1 MASFKKTVVI
11 LFVSA
16 TLAFVP
22 IRSQAIVPLIAGWLL
37 EITYGSI
44 LISDI
49 VAGVTGTISAIFW
62 YECNKFGSINT
73 SVCNNKPPSM
83 PAAQAPKP
91 AITVSLKPDAK
102 RENPDPK
109 KFSDPAPGS
118 GKRDVTPKP
127 QIAAS
132 GNPPPPPPAG
142 PISIGVFAQ
151 NPSEPHNDPSAEST
165 RIWMAKQ
172 SHAYGDG
179 YVAGVIT
186 VKQMFAPDRAFPFV
200 AKVVTC
206 RFRPDINPSSEEG
219 LAEGADCL
227 AKADASNA
235 ALEARYLT
243 SARDSYWIRIPS
255 EGLRPGDLNVS
266 TDVRGKAVVFYDQ
279 ARDVDVSCDPGY
291 SASASD
297 SSKCDLTNVSAVKKP
312 ADTTCEILFDPA
324 TKQMLTDK
332 ANPACDGLSDT
343 AKLTLAS
350 QDGSQSIEVGA
361 NAGNGFDISIT
372 KSDGSKTGLDT
383 GVYDPGTGGYVIVHV
398 NITPP
403 EKPDKGL
410 GCGGP
415 GQSACSVEFARDDA
429 TSVKSSD
436 TNAANR
442 TADTGMKGKLDAI
455 SSSQFNW
462 SFIPSIPTAVCKN
475 PSLKSPIGNVTI
487 NMDICVWFDRL
498 SFFINAV
505 LGVLCV
511 YGCVNQIQSAIRD

>member
-49 VAGVTGTISAIFW
+49 VAGMTGSISAILW

-127 QIAAS
+127 IIAAS
-132 GNPPPPPPAG
+132 GKGPPSSAQGIPGVPVG
-142 PISIGVFAQ
+142 PGDIGVLTQA
-151 NPSEPHNDPSAEST
+151 PRESNVG
-165 RIWMAKQ
+165 A
-172 SHAYGDG
+172 
-179 YVAGVIT
+179 AGVDPAIQIAQYNGSVARGGPVT
-186 VKQMFAPDRAFPFV
+186 GIEVVPQKTPAQPKAIPFIAIHTTCA
-200 AKVVTC
+200 AKT
-206 RFRPDINPSSEEG
+206 
-219 LAEGADCL
+219 DCL
-227 AKADASNA
+227 APLRATENYLGQFNGYKYINTA
-235 ALEARYLT
+235 AIECCSGTMRY
-243 SARDSYWIRIPS
+243 
-255 EGLRPGDLNVS
+255 VS
-266 TDVRGKAVVFYDQ
+266 IAYLYDQ
-279 ARDVDVSCDPGY
+279 ATNVTLVCDPGY
-291 SASASD
+291 VDRGQDISGNYQ
-297 SSKCDLTNVSAVKKP
+297 CGLTDATKVKKP
-312 ADTTCEILFDPA
+312 ADTTCEVLFDPA
-324 TKQMLTDK
+324 SKAFMTDK
-332 ANPACDGLSDT
+332 ANPACDGLTDT
-343 AKLTLAS
+343 TDLTLTS

-361 NAGNGFDISIT
+361 NAGDGFDISIT

-403 EKPDKGL
+403 EKPDNGL

-462 SFIPSIPTAVCKN
+462 SFIPSIPTAACKN
-475 PSLKSPIGNVTI
+475 PSLKSPIGNVTVS
-487 NMDICVWFDRL
+487 MDICVWFDRL